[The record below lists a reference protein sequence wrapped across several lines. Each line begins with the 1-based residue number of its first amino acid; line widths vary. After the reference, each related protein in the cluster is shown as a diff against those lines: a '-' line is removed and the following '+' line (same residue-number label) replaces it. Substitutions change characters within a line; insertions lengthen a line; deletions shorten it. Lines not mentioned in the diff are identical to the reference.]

1 MPKQTSKNK
10 LDFKKLAANIVHY
23 ATDETSIPI
32 PTHKPEAVASGRV
45 AEVKGEKAR
54 AKKLSPK
61 KRKRP

>member
-1 MPKQTSKNK
+1 MPKRTSKRK
-10 LDFKKLAANIVHY
+10 LDFKQLAAEIVHY

-32 PTHKPEAVASGRV
+32 PIKNPDAVALGRT
-45 AEVKGEKAR
+45 GKAR